1 MAALC
6 LWGPGPRPSFG
17 VCWGGTGPPSFWA
30 VVCCRPVPSPRGR
43 RDRLQQMLPAPSRNV
58 KTIFLPVCSLFPDT
72 RIFYEFE
79 HSIPEKD
86 WKMFVRLVGLK
97 ENDIEMCEHEN
108 PGNLME
114 QRHQMLR
121 RWKDKRG
128 REASVFRLL
137 AALRKMERQTHLQN
151 IVNRLLAE
159 KILVKSA
166 EAPN

>member
-1 MAALC
+1 
-6 LWGPGPRPSFG
+6 
-17 VCWGGTGPPSFWA
+17 
-30 VVCCRPVPSPRGR
+30 
-43 RDRLQQMLPAPSRNV
+43 MLPAPSRNV

-166 EAPN
+166 KAPN